1 MKMSKISKQ
10 KEEPEYMTN
19 NKNKNQNQ
27 TEIEIETE
35 KNSTTENSTSAW
47 KDEEDE
53 KIQINL
59 NKKNKLK
66 KLKEEGNNIISGKD
80 FQNKLR
86 EQFEKLNQKSDI
98 YKWANQNKEENNSN
112 NGNNELDNLLKTNT
126 NFLKSTESID
136 SNNLHINQMED
147 LNKDFSHK
155 SIISAMEFSPIKE
168 DLVFTAGLDEKLKI
182 FLINESENKSTNL
195 RTINTQDLPI
205 SSAKF
210 TNDGTQIL
218 ISGKKKHF
226 FVYDLEANKLERCP
240 SLFSNKHVY
249 SLEKMFVGQDQF
261 AFGTQEGFILMH
273 DIKNKCFRYDI
284 KINGSVNSICFDKN
298 GVNLYAV
305 GDQSEIYIFDLRKYR
320 TCVNKINDSG
330 NFNTTCMEISR
341 DNNYLAT
348 GKRIIYIFYLFMLG

>member
-1 MKMSKISKQ
+1 MSQAQFIK
-10 KEEPEYMTN
+10 TN
-19 NKNKNQNQ
+19 NP
-27 TEIEIETE
+27 EDI
-35 KNSTTENSTSAW
+35 STTENSSCAW
-47 KDEEDE
+47 KDDDDE

-59 NKKNKLK
+59 NSKNKLK
-66 KLKEEGNNIISGKD
+66 KLKEEGNNIVSGND

-86 EQFEKLNQKSDI
+86 EQFDNLNAKSDI
-98 YKWANQNKEENNSN
+98 YKWATQQNKSNEETDSEK
-112 NGNNELDNLLKTNT
+112 NELDQLVKTNK
-126 NFLKSTESID
+126 NFLTSNESID
-136 SNNLHINQMED
+136 TNTLKLNQMQD
-147 LNKDFSHK
+147 LTKDFSHK
-155 SIISAMEFSPIKE
+155 SIISSLEFSPIKE
-168 DLVFTAGLDEKLKI
+168 DLVFTAGLDEKLKL

-195 RTINTQDLPI
+195 RVVNTQDLPI

-210 TNDGTQIL
+210 TNDGSQIL

-226 FVYDLEANKLERCP
+226 FVYDLESNKLERCP

-273 DIKNKCFRYDI
+273 DIRSKCFRYDI
-284 KINGSVNSICFDKN
+284 KINGSVNSVCFDKN

-320 TCVNKINDSG
+320 TCINKVNDSG

-348 GKRIIYIFYLFMLG
+348 GNLLFFIFNYILVLK